1 MKIRIISSREEINS
15 IRPTE
20 KAVHMAFRASNV
32 DFLNLVQKAPR
43 LQMVQVPTSY
53 MKTMSNAIEVFLDM
67 QGIGLLQG
75 DVWGHRK
82 DLDEYFT
89 VEDATIEEIRSLAA
103 GGASMDDVTDK
114 IQKKTRLN
122 PDLIK
127 FIATTKITAWVK
139 RQASFFLYPELLSIF
154 RSGQFPRSIN
164 KSNWLLYPIGPE
176 THAIP
181 QITWFFFRAIHPRG
195 LDRYLAG
202 VSNPPWVTDHRL

>member
-15 IRPTE
+15 IRPNE

-67 QGIGLLQG
+67 QGIELLEG

-89 VEDATIEEIRSLAA
+89 VEDTTVEEIRSLVA

-127 FIATTKITAWVK
+127 FIATTKITA
-139 RQASFFLYPELLSIF
+139 
-154 RSGQFPRSIN
+154 
-164 KSNWLLYPIGPE
+164 
-176 THAIP
+176 
-181 QITWFFFRAIHPRG
+181 
-195 LDRYLAG
+195 
-202 VSNPPWVTDHRL
+202 